1 MRYTGEAAHVP
12 ECPVQPDFNGG
23 FKSKTK
29 KGVASQVPLPSLE
42 ESISFPK
49 LLAALP
55 RWILASRTPFAGFL
69 AKTFHIHR
77 CGSSPASVTFPLP
90 LPQLGLFRGGGPKLS
105 HRRWICLLRKRIL
118 HIVVA
123 ALNFLY
129 SGYSPE
135 VLQQLGR
142 RPNALQEQIY
152 CRLWAL
158 IATCDSPGKFPIS
171 PGRSG
176 PEFVARLFE
185 LQSFAVSCPSFGLG
199 GYGGAEDKD
208 EAAVGSIGNG
218 HRFVPEGDPGA
229 FAPYRSLDPT
239 RLKLTGAGLWPLE
252 NFLDD
257 ELWLPFVEP
266 KILRHPFPVK
276 KSDIPN
282 FKQESEESNLQL
294 AYLWSTKGL
303 LALFDRPPPGNHRC
317 RVFNCFKNA
326 EVDRQIGDRRAV
338 NASER
343 HLRGGGP
350 SKHLPGGYL
359 LTSITVPRG
368 FYAAGS
374 ITDRKDFYHQAKV
387 SSSRAHSNCLP
398 FEYPRSLFAGLP
410 ALRELETLEAEKK
423 GDRAKAGDRYGRAGS
438 TDPEEKFGDGRVVP
452 GFASLY
458 QGDHLGVEYALSS
471 HQSLLQSAGLLPEK
485 EHVRGHCPFPVGP
498 SYQCLVIDDF
508 VAISV
513 QKVGVSPLI
522 SESSAALAKAKEIY
536 ERHAVLGSPEK
547 DVTASDSF
555 TAIGTRIESSQAA
568 RSRGVCVVS
577 SPPEKIASLVALT
590 AKVFQL
596 PVISRT
602 LASRVAGSWTSVLLH
617 RRCLSCLLDK
627 IYGLGV
633 RDQQDGNEVLPLSR
647 VAAQE
652 LVMCCALS
660 FVASSD
666 VSVPFAS
673 RLFATD
679 ASLQKGAI
687 VSKELPQSLASVVWL
702 GGDKRGAYTKLDN
715 PFSCALRH
723 LGLEDAEEE
732 DVDQDLEVERPTAG
746 LDFAFD
752 FVEICGGS
760 GVVSAQAAK
769 LGLVVCPPIELSDS
783 CHFNLQSPRLL
794 EWICFMLSKNL
805 FRSVM
810 LEPPCTSFSAAAH
823 PCVRSYRQ
831 PLGFCRENPKVHLG
845 NLLAFRCFAI
855 MLCAYHHR
863 RPNLL
868 EQPFLSKMAWLSIW
882 SFLMRWGFDQSAIAS
897 CAFGCVHKKPFR
909 LLSFLIDTGYLNVKC
924 PGGHR
929 HIPIAGKLTKPSAV
943 YVPKLARRFAFVF
956 KDALRRLDEKAMSE
970 PRIDGLESVVLND
983 LLQTGGWRCDL
994 VWRWKHSTHINLLES
1009 NAYVTL
1015 LRKLSA
1021 EGGDLRFSCLLDSRV
1036 AKGSH
1041 AKGRS
1046 SARALGPSL
1055 RKAAALAVSSG
1066 LYGSFGFSPT
1076 RLNTADD
1083 PTRDRAIRAPSTSS
1097 WVDSVDLEVVRAL
1110 HARQFSRPVAGWIRL
1125 FILVSLFCPSE
1136 AFFVGCD
1143 ALALCDVASSFS
1155 SVLLCL
1161 FFVGQLVFGFFILA
1175 IVVCFANYSGCQVV
1189 FKPPYRFG
1197 IPVAIALVILSGPV
1211 VTAMPL
1217 SADTGEEVKRAA
1229 RRGGIELFAD
1239 RVVRQRTRCYRETLL
1254 AAFDDW
1260 LRASKALSLDA
1271 LLDSK
1276 PLDAEAVA
1284 GALTEFGREMYYA
1297 GKPYGRFSETI
1308 NAVAGRRPA
1317 IRKALVQAWDLA
1329 FAWQADEPREH
1340 HPAMPLSVLL
1350 AICSLALLWGWPH
1363 EAAIFAMTWSGILRI
1378 GETLAATREDLI
1390 LPCDAAPGTSFA
1402 LLRILQPKT
1411 RGRLAKHQSARIDPV
1426 DIIRLLTAVYK
1437 NYSPETKLWSFSS
1450 TTLRRRLNQL
1460 LQALG
1465 LPVEKSPGVVPFDL
1479 GSFRPGGAT
1488 FYLQLFEDS
1497 ELVRRRGRW
1506 VSVRVLE
1513 IYLQEIS
1520 TATFHTR
1527 ISGSAR
1533 KKVGDLS
1540 RSFPALLDQAEN
1552 WLTAGIPPIA
1562 WKHLWNS

>member
-1 MRYTGEAAHVP
+1 M
-12 ECPVQPDFNGG
+12 
-23 FKSKTK
+23 
-29 KGVASQVPLPSLE
+29 
-42 ESISFPK
+42 
-49 LLAALP
+49 
-55 RWILASRTPFAGFL
+55 
-69 AKTFHIHR
+69 
-77 CGSSPASVTFPLP
+77 
-90 LPQLGLFRGGGPKLS
+90 
-105 HRRWICLLRKRIL
+105 
-118 HIVVA
+118 
-123 ALNFLY
+123 
-129 SGYSPE
+129 
-135 VLQQLGR
+135 
-142 RPNALQEQIY
+142 
-152 CRLWAL
+152 
-158 IATCDSPGKFPIS
+158 
-171 PGRSG
+171 
-176 PEFVARLFE
+176 
-185 LQSFAVSCPSFGLG
+185 SCPSFGLG

-294 AYLWSTKGL
+294 AYLWSTKGR

-485 EHVRGHCPFPVGP
+485 EHVRGHCPFAVGP

-723 LGLEDAEEE
+723 LG
-732 DVDQDLEVERPTAG
+732 T
-746 LDFAFD
+746 
-752 FVEICGGS
+752 
-760 GVVSAQAAK
+760 
-769 LGLVVCPPIELSDS
+769 
-783 CHFNLQSPRLL
+783 
-794 EWICFMLSKNL
+794 
-805 FRSVM
+805 
-810 LEPPCTSFSAAAH
+810 
-823 PCVRSYRQ
+823 
-831 PLGFCRENPKVHLG
+831 
-845 NLLAFRCFAI
+845 
-855 MLCAYHHR
+855 
-863 RPNLL
+863 
-868 EQPFLSKMAWLSIW
+868 
-882 SFLMRWGFDQSAIAS
+882 
-897 CAFGCVHKKPFR
+897 
-909 LLSFLIDTGYLNVKC
+909 
-924 PGGHR
+924 
-929 HIPIAGKLTKPSAV
+929 
-943 YVPKLARRFAFVF
+943 
-956 KDALRRLDEKAMSE
+956 
-970 PRIDGLESVVLND
+970 
-983 LLQTGGWRCDL
+983 
-994 VWRWKHSTHINLLES
+994 
-1009 NAYVTL
+1009 
-1015 LRKLSA
+1015 
-1021 EGGDLRFSCLLDSRV
+1021 
-1036 AKGSH
+1036 
-1041 AKGRS
+1041 
-1046 SARALGPSL
+1046 
-1055 RKAAALAVSSG
+1055 
-1066 LYGSFGFSPT
+1066 
-1076 RLNTADD
+1076 
-1083 PTRDRAIRAPSTSS
+1083 
-1097 WVDSVDLEVVRAL
+1097 
-1110 HARQFSRPVAGWIRL
+1110 
-1125 FILVSLFCPSE
+1125 
-1136 AFFVGCD
+1136 
-1143 ALALCDVASSFS
+1143 
-1155 SVLLCL
+1155 
-1161 FFVGQLVFGFFILA
+1161 
-1175 IVVCFANYSGCQVV
+1175 
-1189 FKPPYRFG
+1189 
-1197 IPVAIALVILSGPV
+1197 
-1211 VTAMPL
+1211 
-1217 SADTGEEVKRAA
+1217 
-1229 RRGGIELFAD
+1229 
-1239 RVVRQRTRCYRETLL
+1239 
-1254 AAFDDW
+1254 
-1260 LRASKALSLDA
+1260 
-1271 LLDSK
+1271 
-1276 PLDAEAVA
+1276 
-1284 GALTEFGREMYYA
+1284 
-1297 GKPYGRFSETI
+1297 
-1308 NAVAGRRPA
+1308 
-1317 IRKALVQAWDLA
+1317 
-1329 FAWQADEPREH
+1329 
-1340 HPAMPLSVLL
+1340 
-1350 AICSLALLWGWPH
+1350 
-1363 EAAIFAMTWSGILRI
+1363 
-1378 GETLAATREDLI
+1378 
-1390 LPCDAAPGTSFA
+1390 
-1402 LLRILQPKT
+1402 
-1411 RGRLAKHQSARIDPV
+1411 
-1426 DIIRLLTAVYK
+1426 
-1437 NYSPETKLWSFSS
+1437 
-1450 TTLRRRLNQL
+1450 
-1460 LQALG
+1460 
-1465 LPVEKSPGVVPFDL
+1465 
-1479 GSFRPGGAT
+1479 
-1488 FYLQLFEDS
+1488 
-1497 ELVRRRGRW
+1497 
-1506 VSVRVLE
+1506 
-1513 IYLQEIS
+1513 
-1520 TATFHTR
+1520 
-1527 ISGSAR
+1527 
-1533 KKVGDLS
+1533 
-1540 RSFPALLDQAEN
+1540 
-1552 WLTAGIPPIA
+1552 
-1562 WKHLWNS
+1562 